1 MSEAYLGEIRLFP
14 IDWAPEQWLPCDGR
28 TLKINTYAAL
38 YTLLGKQFGGD
49 GKTEFNLPDLRGRTP
64 IGLGTNP
71 KETSP
76 VDHTMGSS
84 GGVEAVAL
92 NMTQI
97 PPHTHQLV
105 GTSDE
110 GTIASPTTAANYLAQ
125 TPADHRL
132 YAPYNAAAAVTL
144 ANDTVGVQGAGD
156 EHSNMQP
163 SLVLNYCICTVGAYP
178 QRP

>member
-28 TLKINTYAAL
+28 TLKINNYVAL

-49 GKTEFNLPDLRGRTP
+49 GKTEFKLPDLRGRTP

-110 GTIASPTTAANYLAQ
+110 GAVATPNAAPCYFAGA
-125 TPADHRL
+125 PADHQL
-132 YAPYNAAAAVTL
+132 YAPYTAVAAVKL
-144 ANDTVGVQGAGD
+144 ANDTVGVRGAGAG
-156 EHSNMQP
+156 HNNMQP
-163 SLVLNYCICTVGAYP
+163 SLVLNYCICAVGVYP